1 MKEAHFFSPQMGG
14 IALEVCQYVVL
25 RISHNSD
32 FQGGFVSKNR
42 KKYKL

>member
-1 MKEAHFFSPQMGG
+1 MGG

-32 FQGGFVSKNR
+32 FQGGLVSKNR